1 MPPTSVVVFYLS
13 FFSLGRQVLHSCP
26 LVDMVQIHH
35 ALALAGALGLTS
47 ARLDDSTDPRNK
59 VLGVYMAELEDG
71 VAHQQLISKLNA
83 ANITISIRQSI
94 DSKLFHGVSFTIN
107 KTHSTPGGLEGVILA
122 AAGTIRQAW
131 PVRAV
136 SKPDEE
142 VKGFVGLN
150 NTSNVQRRDV
160 GEPYYPHAMSQIDLL
175 HKAGFTG
182 QGIRIGVVDTGIDY
196 SSPILG
202 GCIGPDCIVT
212 HGWDAVGFDDFFG
225 PDGIRVPEP
234 DDDPMDCDGHGTHVA
249 GIISALPNEFGF
261 TGAAPDARLG
271 AYRSMDCSGWGT
283 EESIVA
289 GMLRA
294 FDDGNDII
302 TMSVGLSGGIPDS
315 VMSLTATRIIEAGV
329 PVFVAIGND
338 GLSGTLFN
346 AVSPAE
352 GRLVSSI
359 SSYDPVEEPAVFALA
374 EYAIGDAEPQ
384 EFGWATLL
392 KGRYEFESGADEGT
406 LPLLNLHGFVAG
418 NTTVT
423 GCTPI
428 PDSVPDLSGYLV
440 LVSLDRPEGCYFRAQ
455 RQNIIAK
462 GGALMM
468 FWGTDLQ

>member
-13 FFSLGRQVLHSCP
+13 FLSLGRQVLHSCP

-107 KTHSTPGGLEGVILA
+107 KTHNTPGGLEGVILA

-136 SKPDEE
+136 CKPDEE

-374 EYAIGDAEPQ
+374 EYAIGNAEPQ

-406 LPLLNLHGFVAG
+406 LPLLNLHGFVVG

-462 GGALMM
+462 GGAFMM

>member
-1 MPPTSVVVFYLS
+1 M
-13 FFSLGRQVLHSCP
+13 VL
-26 LVDMVQIHH
+26 IHH

-47 ARLDDSTDPRNK
+47 ASLIDSTDPGNK
-59 VLGVYMAELEDG
+59 ILGVYMAELEDG
-71 VAHQQLISKLNA
+71 AGPQQLISGLSA

-94 DSKLFHGVSFTIN
+94 DSKLFHGVSFTVHEN
-107 KTHSTPGGLEGVILA
+107 YNASGGVESVILA
-122 AAGTIRQAW
+122 AAGTVRQVW

-142 VKGFVGLN
+142 VKDFVSLN
-150 NTSNVQRRDV
+150 GKSHVQRRDV
-160 GEPYYPHAMSQIDLL
+160 DEPYYPHVMSQIDLL

-196 SSPILG
+196 SNPILG
-202 GCIGPDCIVT
+202 GCFGPDCIVT

-261 TGAAPDARLG
+261 TGVAPDARLG

-315 VMSLTATRIIEAGV
+315 LMSLTATRIVEAGV

-338 GLSGTLFN
+338 GLSGTLFK
-346 AVSPAE
+346 AVSPAD
-352 GRLVSSI
+352 GRLVNSI

-374 EYAIGDAEPQ
+374 EYAVGDAEPQ
-384 EFGWATLL
+384 EFAWAPLL
-392 KGRYEFESGADEGT
+392 KGRYEFESGADEET
-406 LPLLNLHGFVAG
+406 LPLLNLHGFVVG

>member
-1 MPPTSVVVFYLS
+1 
-13 FFSLGRQVLHSCP
+13 
-26 LVDMVQIHH
+26 MVRMHH
-35 ALALAGALGLTS
+35 ALALAGALGLTW
-47 ARLDDSTDPRNK
+47 AQLDDSTDPRNA

-71 VAHQQLISKLNA
+71 AAPQQLIGKLSA

-94 DSKLFHGVSFTIN
+94 DSKLFHGVSFTVGDAPN
-107 KTHSTPGGLEGVILA
+107 TPGEAESVMRA
-122 AAGTIRQAW
+122 AAGTIKQVW

-136 SKPDEE
+136 SKPDDE
-142 VKGFVGLN
+142 VQGFIGLN
-150 NTSNVQRRDV
+150 NTSNAQRRDV
-160 GEPYYPHAMSQIDLL
+160 DGPYYPHVMSQVNLL

-182 QGIRIGVVDTGIDY
+182 QGIRIGVVDTGVDY
-196 SSPILG
+196 LNPILG
-202 GCIGPDCIVT
+202 GCFGPGCIVT

-261 TGAAPDARLG
+261 VGAAPDARLG

-294 FDDGNDII
+294 FDDGSDII

-315 VMSLTATRIIEAGV
+315 LMSLTATRIIEAGV

-338 GLSGTLFN
+338 GLSGTLFD

-352 GRLVSSI
+352 GRLVNSI
-359 SSYDPVEEPAVFALA
+359 SSYDPVEEPAVFAVA
-374 EYAIGDAEPQ
+374 EYAINNAEPQ
-384 EFGWATLL
+384 EFAWAALT
-392 KGRYEFESGADEGT
+392 KGRYEFESGADEET
-406 LPLLNLHGFVAG
+406 LPLVNLHGFMVD

-423 GCTPI
+423 GCAPI
-428 PDSVPDLSGYLV
+428 PDSVPNLSGYLV

>member
-1 MPPTSVVVFYLS
+1 MRL
-13 FFSLGRQVLHSCP
+13 
-26 LVDMVQIHH
+26 IHR
-35 ALALAGALGLTS
+35 ALGLAGVLGLAF
-47 ARLDDSTDPRNK
+47 ARLDDSTNSRNE
-59 VLGVYMAELEDG
+59 VLGVYMAELADG
-71 VAHQQLISKLNA
+71 AAPQELISQLSA
-83 ANITISIRQSI
+83 ANISISIRQTI
-94 DSKLFHGVSFTIN
+94 DSKLFRGVSFTVDDGRN
-107 KTHSTPGGLEGVILA
+107 APGGVESVIVA
-122 AAGTIRQAW
+122 AAGTVKQVW

-142 VKGFVGLN
+142 VEGFVGLN
-150 NTSNVQRRDV
+150 TTTNIQRRGVDT
-160 GEPYYPHAMSQIDLL
+160 PYYPHVMSQIDLL

-196 SSPILG
+196 SNPILG
-202 GCIGPDCIVT
+202 GCFGPDCIVT

-261 TGAAPDARLG
+261 IGAAPDARLG

-294 FDDGNDII
+294 FDDGNDFI

-315 VMSLTATRIIEAGV
+315 LMSLTATRIIEAGV

-338 GLSGTLFN
+338 GLGGTLFN

-352 GRLVSSI
+352 GRLVNSI

-374 EYAIGDAEPQ
+374 EYAIGDAEPK
-384 EFGWATLL
+384 EFAWATLM
-392 KGRYEFESGADEGT
+392 KGRYEFESGADQEL
-406 LPLLNLHGFVAG
+406 LPLLNLHGLMVG

-440 LVSLDRPEGCYFRAQ
+440 LVSLDRPQGCYFRAQ

>member
-1 MPPTSVVVFYLS
+1 
-13 FFSLGRQVLHSCP
+13 
-26 LVDMVQIHH
+26 MVRIYR
-35 ALALAGALGLTS
+35 ALALAGALRLTC
-47 ARLDDSTDPRNK
+47 ARLDDSTHPCNE

-71 VAHQQLISKLNA
+71 AAPEQLISQLSA
-83 ANITISIRQSI
+83 ANITVSIRQSI
-94 DSKLFHGVSFTIN
+94 DSKLFHGVSFTVDGMY
-107 KTHSTPGGLEGVILA
+107 SAPGGAESVILA
-122 AAGTIRQAW
+122 AAGTIRQVW

-136 SKPDEE
+136 CKPDEE
-142 VKGFVGLN
+142 VEGFVGLN
-150 NTSNVQRRDV
+150 KTSNVIRRDV
-160 GEPYYPHAMSQIDLL
+160 DGPYYPHVMSQIDLL
-175 HKAGFTG
+175 HQAGFTG

-196 SSPILG
+196 TNPILG
-202 GCIGPDCIVT
+202 GCIGPGCIVT

-225 PDGIRVPEP
+225 PDGIRVPQP
-234 DDDPMDCDGHGTHVA
+234 DDDPMDCAGHGTHVA

-261 TGAAPDARLG
+261 SGAAPGARLG
-271 AYRSMDCSGWGT
+271 AYRSLDCSGWGT

-294 FDDGNDII
+294 FDDGSDII

-315 VMSLTATRIIEAGV
+315 LMSLTATRIIEAGV

-338 GLSGTLFN
+338 GLSGSLFR

-352 GRLVSSI
+352 GRLVSSV

-374 EYAIGDAEPQ
+374 EYAVGDAEPQ
-384 EFGWATLL
+384 EFAWAPLS
-392 KGRYEFESGADEGT
+392 KGRYEFDSGADEET
-406 LPLLNLHGFVAG
+406 LPLLNLHGFVVG

-428 PDSVPDLSGYLV
+428 PDSVPDLSGHLV
-440 LVSLDRPEGCYFRAQ
+440 LVSLDRPEGCYFREQ
-455 RQNIIAK
+455 RQNIIVK